1 MTPKSKTVLNGVAK
15 WMKKNSESIYGAV
28 KSPFKKTPSWGKYT
42 RKGKMVYVHVNKW
55 PKNGKLAVK
64 RYKKYKVKK
73 VTCISNG
80 RKYKS
85 STKGK
90 TVTLKVGK
98 KAVNTVDT
106 VFAIQYQQT

>member
-1 MTPKSKTVLNGVAK
+1 MLINVMVGEKKDNG
-15 WMKKNSESIYGAV
+15 
-28 KSPFKKTPSWGKYT
+28 
-42 RKGKMVYVHVNKW
+42 
-55 PKNGKLAVK
+55 
-64 RYKKYKVKK
+64 KYKVKK

-106 VFAIQYQQT
+106 VFAIQYQ